1 MTTMMEITP
10 TQMIPNVDAWVQI
23 LGAQDGR
30 EHVPVRRLQDP
41 SLAFRVLDSA
51 EREQTFLKVA
61 KVLQTPLEKSGD
73 HRKARWAAGWQENL
87 DEFVASGY
95 DLDALQ
101 AKFVRRGQ
109 IMRVGVNYV
118 EPRSDRLESAM
129 VGVLREYLFSRY
141 FRSVDS
147 VYEFGAGTG
156 HNMAALAQQ
165 YPDKTIHA
173 LDWVEP
179 AVQIY
184 DLLRTAKGLNIHG
197 HLFDLGNPDPT
208 YKLECG
214 GGVLT
219 IGALEQLGDRFGPFL
234 AYLLQQQPAVCVHV
248 ETMYELYNQETLF
261 DWLGAQYLE
270 KRGYLF
276 GYLTALRRLEE
287 QGRIEIL
294 KIQRT
299 FGSLYH
305 DGYTYVVWRPINQR

>member
-1 MTTMMEITP
+1 
-10 TQMIPNVDAWVQI
+10 MIEVSPAQVLPDLEKWVQI
-23 LGAQDGR
+23 LGAEDSP
-30 EHVPVRRLQDP
+30 EHVPVWRLQNP
-41 SLAFRVLDSA
+41 SLAFRVLDSV
-51 EREQTFLKVA
+51 EREQTFLKVT

-109 IMRVGVNYV
+109 IMRVGANFV
-118 EPRSDRLESAM
+118 EPQTDQLESAL

-141 FRSVDS
+141 FHAVDP

-165 YPDKTIHA
+165 YPEKTIHA

-184 DLLRTAKGLNIHG
+184 ELLRTARGLNIHG
-197 HLFDLGNPDPT
+197 HLFDLGNPDPS
-208 YKLECG
+208 YQLLPS

-219 IGALEQLGDRFGPFL
+219 VGALEQLGGRFEPFL
-234 AYLLQQQPAVCVHV
+234 AYLLQQRPAICVHV

-270 KRGYLF
+270 KRGYLI

-287 QGRIEIL
+287 QGHIEIL
-294 KIQRT
+294 KVQRT

-305 DGYTYVVWRPINQR
+305 DGYTYVVWRPVNNV